1 MLTAINGTALSIF
14 SNLVHRTCRFS
25 IKDPGSLEEIRN
37 SGEPVILTSWHG
49 MTMMVAG
56 FIRRYFD
63 LASFN
68 VIVPDDQRGDTL
80 EVFADHLGVK
90 SIALNLNG
98 DDSMG
103 TGKKLVALIRNIRKG
118 RNFLIHPDGPDGP
131 AYRVK
136 PGLPYI
142 ARKSGSRILP
152 LGCYCRHAYHV
163 PRWDRYALPIPFSKI
178 QIQVGELIQIPKSQ
192 EDLFKTCRIL
202 ENTLNR
208 LTLQAA
214 ANYYQLPQAENSL

>member
-1 MLTAINGTALSIF
+1 MFTHINGTVLSFF
-14 SNLVHRTCRFS
+14 SNLVYRTCRFS
-25 IKDPGSLEEIRN
+25 ISGAGSLEEVQK

-56 FIRRYFD
+56 FIRNYFD
-63 LASFN
+63 ITSFN
-68 VIVPDDQRGDTL
+68 VITPDDNRGDTL

-90 SIALNLNG
+90 AIALDLTG
-98 DDSMG
+98 DDTMG
-103 TGKKLVALIRNIRKG
+103 TGKKLVMLIKDLKRG

-142 ARKSGSRILP
+142 ARKAGSRILP

-163 PRWDRYALPIPFSKI
+163 PRWDRYTLPLPFSKVH
-178 QIQVGELIQIPKSQ
+178 IQVGSLIRIPKEKQNLSG
-192 EDLFKTCRIL
+192 TCRLL
-202 ENTLNR
+202 EDTLNR
-208 LTLQAA
+208 LTFQAA
-214 ANYYQLPQAENSL
+214 ANYYELK

>member
-1 MLTAINGTALSIF
+1 MFTVINGRVLSIF

-25 IKDPGSLEEIRN
+25 IHDGGSIAQVRS

-63 LASFN
+63 ISSFN
-68 VIVPDDQRGDTL
+68 VIVPDDHRGDTL

-90 SIALNLNG
+90 SIPLNLTG
-98 DDSMG
+98 DDTMG
-103 TGKKLVALIRNIRKG
+103 TGKKLVALIRNIRQG

-131 AYRVK
+131 AYHVK

-142 ARKSGSRILP
+142 ARKSGSKILP
-152 LGCYCRHAYHV
+152 LGCYCRHAYHI
-163 PRWDRYALPIPFSKI
+163 PRWDRYTLPIPFSKI
-178 QIQVGELIQIPKSQ
+178 HIQVGELIQIPKEK
-192 EDLFKTCRIL
+192 EDLPRTCRIL

-208 LTLQAA
+208 LTFQAA
-214 ANYYQLPQAENSL
+214 ANYYELTEA